1 MKLTGKTPPYG
12 NIKDVKTAVP
22 LKYLSNF
29 WRNLKMPLIIWEISL
44 ILICSFWLERL
55 CYVFGK

>member
-12 NIKDVKTAVP
+12 NIKDVKTEVP

-29 WRNLKMPLIIWEISL
+29 WRNLKMPLIISEINL
-44 ILICSFWLERL
+44 ILIWSF
-55 CYVFGK
+55 